1 MFIIDGIQVI
11 TCPVNSVFLYV
22 TDGRNEQR
30 VTIKFCFKA
39 GLSATE
45 TLVLVQ
51 KAYEN
56 EALNR
61 PNVFSFVQPRSA
73 LEIFLVAQ

>member
-1 MFIIDGIQVI
+1 MNICSHIEFRLFIIDGIQVI

-51 KAYEN
+51 KAYGN
-56 EALNR
+56 KAVN
-61 PNVFSFVQPRSA
+61 
-73 LEIFLVAQ
+73 

>member
-1 MFIIDGIQVI
+1 MDG
-11 TCPVNSVFLYV
+11 
-22 TDGRNEQR
+22 GNEQR
-30 VTIKFCFKA
+30 VAIILFFKA
-39 GLSATE
+39 DLNATE